1 MVWTSGRV
9 HGLNHRGHCVQCFV
23 PMQGSTTLWLI
34 AGVLATAVVAAIALM
49 RRQRPDDLGSVSAAW
64 TTEHN
69 IGDRGGDRSNG

>member
-1 MVWTSGRV
+1 
-9 HGLNHRGHCVQCFV
+9 
-23 PMQGSTTLWLI
+23 MQGSTTLWLI